1 MPPTDPIA
9 DLLTRLRNANT
20 ARQEKTEI
28 PSSKMKHAIV
38 DILKRE
44 GYIRNYRL
52 INDGPQGVLRV
63 YLKYGPKDERVIHG
77 LKRVSKPSLRTYV
90 GKTEIPRVLGGLGIC
105 ILSTS
110 HGVITGSEARQ
121 TGVGGE
127 LLCRVW

>member
-9 DLLTRLRNANT
+9 DLLTRLRNANL
-20 ARQEKTEI
+20 ARLEKTEI

-52 INDGPQGVLRV
+52 IDSGVQGTLRV
-63 YLKYGPKDERVIHG
+63 YMKYGPNDERVLHG
-77 LKRVSKPSLRTYV
+77 LERVSKPSLRTYV
-90 GKTEIPRVLGGLGIC
+90 GKGEIPRIMGGLGTC

-110 HGVITGSEARQ
+110 RGLMTDSEARRL
-121 TGVGGE
+121 GIGGE
-127 LLCRVW
+127 VVCRVW